1 MMMAF
6 FASLIIK
13 TLLSVWHLHQQLG
26 KILKNV
32 ADEKKIN
39 VKIVNK
45 IHEINLLPCLLQSN
59 VPKSHSFSW
68 CNTCIM

>member
-45 IHEINLLPCLLQSN
+45 IHEINLLPCLL
-59 VPKSHSFSW
+59 
-68 CNTCIM
+68 